1 MTYWSSVFVN
11 ELSLHYRK
19 NSIHTDMSLKQQI
32 LDDLKTAMKAKEA
45 DKLTV
50 LRSLKAKLLEKE
62 ISERKGGEASLSD
75 EQVVEVLMKAA
86 KQRKESIDQFEEGG
100 RDDLVEKEKFELE
113 IIEKYLPEMM
123 DEDEIREEVKAQ
135 IDKMGATG
143 MSDMGKVMGALMGRL
158 KGKAEGAAISRI
170 VKEELSK

>member
-1 MTYWSSVFVN
+1 
-11 ELSLHYRK
+11 
-19 NSIHTDMSLKQQI
+19 MSLKQQI
-32 LDDLKTAMKAKEA
+32 LDDLKAAMKAKEA
-45 DKLTV
+45 DKLNV

-100 RDDLVEKEKFELE
+100 RDDLANKEKFELE
-113 IIEKYLPEMM
+113 IIENYLPKMM

-135 IDKMGATG
+135 IEKMGATD

-158 KGKAEGAAISRI
+158 KGKAEGATISKI

>member
-1 MTYWSSVFVN
+1 
-11 ELSLHYRK
+11 
-19 NSIHTDMSLKQQI
+19 MSLRDKI
-32 LDDLKTAMKAKEA
+32 LDDLKAAMKAKDAER
-45 DKLTV
+45 LTV

-86 KQRKESIDQFEEGG
+86 KQRKESIEQFEEGG
-100 RDDLVEKEKFELE
+100 REDLAEKEKFELE
-113 IIEKYLPEMM
+113 VIEEYLPEMM
-123 DEDEIREEVKAQ
+123 NEDEVREEVKAQ
-135 IDKMGATG
+135 IKKMDATD

-158 KGKAEGAAISRI
+158 KGKAEGAMISRI

>member
-1 MTYWSSVFVN
+1 
-11 ELSLHYRK
+11 
-19 NSIHTDMSLKQQI
+19 MSLKNKI
-32 LDDLKTAMKAKEA
+32 LDDLKSAMKAKEA

-86 KQRKESIDQFEEGG
+86 KQRKESIDQFEDGG
-100 RDDLVEKEKFELE
+100 RDDLVKKEKFELE
-113 IIEKYLPEMM
+113 VIENYLPEMM
-123 DEDEIREEVKAQ
+123 DEDEIREAVQEQ
-135 IDKMGATG
+135 INKMGATD

-158 KGKAEGAAISRI
+158 KGKAEGATISKI